1 MKKPPTKQK
10 QSELVLIITLLVLLS
25 VTLLLGLYLWLR
37 TPATIT
43 VAPVVE
49 EENIATTTTELP
61 PVVIKNPKE
70 IGRSIQNHKIESYT
84 FGNGEE
90 TVIFV
95 GGIHGGYEWNSTL
108 LAYSFIDAVES
119 GEITIPAN
127 LHIEVI
133 PTLNPDGLYDVIGKE
148 GRFAITDINDSKQS
162 SGYGRL
168 NAASVDLNRN
178 FACKW
183 QPTSTW
189 RGNTVSAGTAPFS
202 EPESLALKNLVETTN
217 PKAVIF
223 WHSQAG
229 AVYASE
235 CEKGVL
241 PSTITLMNTY
251 ATAGGYKAVP
261 VFDAYPITGDAEGW
275 LASLNIPAI
284 TVELTTHDTVEWP
297 QNKKAVEAVLELY
310 KGN

>member
-1 MKKPPTKQK
+1 M
-10 QSELVLIITLLVLLS
+10 VLMV
-25 VTLLLGLYLWLR
+25 VVGGLLLIGGYRWLTKSKNMSPT
-37 TPATIT
+37 TPTPTEEI
-43 VAPVVE
+43 VVTDKSPDAKAVE
-49 EENIATTTTELP
+49 SP
-61 PVVIKNPKE
+61 RE

-84 FGNGEE
+84 FGSGTE
-90 TVIFV
+90 TIIFV

-119 GEITIPAN
+119 GEITVPAN
-127 LHIEVI
+127 LRVEVI
-133 PTLNPDGLYDVIGKE
+133 PTLNPDGLYDVTGKE
-148 GRFAITDINDSKQS
+148 GRFAITNVDDSKQG

-168 NAASVDLNRN
+168 NAAGVDLNRN

-189 RGNTVSAGTAPFS
+189 RGNAVSAGTAPFS
-202 EPESLALKNLVETTN
+202 EPESLALKNLVEDTN

-235 CEKGVL
+235 CENGVL

-251 ATAGGYKAVP
+251 AKAGGYKAVP

-275 LASLNIPAI
+275 LATLNIPAI

-310 KGN
+310 KEN